1 MTLEMDLDQPFTL
14 PDEGAGNP
22 IELAI
27 PLVST
32 APTEASAS
40 QDGTTSSRR
49 LRPRKAQ
56 APATSNITTSTQSS
70 APRRSRAKSTTSKK
84 PSRAASKKKAARR
97 ETALAT
103 TTQAEY
109 QFITETPATA
119 LDSTSQS
126 EAVSK

>member
-1 MTLEMDLDQPFTL
+1 MDLDQPFTL

-22 IELAI
+22 PELAI
-27 PLVST
+27 PPTST
-32 APTEASAS
+32 APTEAPAS

-49 LRPRKAQ
+49 LRPRKAK
-56 APATSNITTSTQSS
+56 APATPNITASTQSS

-103 TTQAEY
+103 TQAEH

-119 LDSTSQS
+119 LDSPSQS
-126 EAVSK
+126 EAESK

>member
-1 MTLEMDLDQPFTL
+1 MALEMDLDQPFTL

-22 IELAI
+22 TELAI
-27 PLVST
+27 PPTNTV
-32 APTEASAS
+32 PTEASAS

-49 LRPRKAQ
+49 LRPRKAKT
-56 APATSNITTSTQSS
+56 PATPNITASTQST

-97 ETALAT
+97 ETTLA
-103 TTQAEY
+103 TTQAE
-109 QFITETPATA
+109 QQLVTETPAA
-119 LDSTSQS
+119 AHDSTTQP

>member
-14 PDEGAGNP
+14 PDEGAGSP
-22 IELAI
+22 TELAI
-27 PLVST
+27 PPVST

-49 LRPRKAQ
+49 LRPRKAK
-56 APATSNITTSTQSS
+56 APATPNITASTQSS

-103 TTQAEY
+103 TQAEH

-119 LDSTSQS
+119 LDSSSQS